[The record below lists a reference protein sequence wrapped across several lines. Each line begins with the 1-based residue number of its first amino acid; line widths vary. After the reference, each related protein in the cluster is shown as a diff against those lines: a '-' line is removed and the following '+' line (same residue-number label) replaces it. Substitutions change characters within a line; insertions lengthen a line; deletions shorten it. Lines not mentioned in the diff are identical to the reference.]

1 MRPEELVNAFA
12 ADVSVVDLAG
22 VTVSGAVGQEGSTP
36 ACRCY
41 RCGVLLTAR
50 DVRADEGAWGIRPA
64 CPGCVT

>member
-1 MRPEELVNAFA
+1 MRPEELVEAFA
-12 ADVSVVDLAG
+12 ADVSVAVLAG
-22 VTVSGAVGQEGSTP
+22 VTVSVEPGQEWSTP